1 MKQNSDPSDDKLSLL
16 LKTARAERELPP
28 GFQNRVWQRI
38 ENLEQKPETLLDVLA
53 AWVLRPRIAAGALAA
68 IVLVAASL
76 GAVQGAHAGV
86 SAARA
91 RYVASVDPA
100 YLPH

>member
-1 MKQNSDPSDDKLSLL
+1 MKQNLDPSDDKLSLL

-38 ENLEQKPETLLDVLA
+38 EKLEQNPDSLLDILA

-68 IVLVAASL
+68 IVLVAASF
-76 GAVQGAHAGV
+76 GAVHGAQAGI
-86 SAARA
+86 SAARD